1 MDFLVFLCYKVLL
14 LQPDDNRNH
23 IRRVSP
29 LHLVSFTLN
38 DAVRT
43 ITVSDSFE
51 NSSKQP
57 GTTAINT
64 GGFTF
69 KREDQRAVS
78 APLKTTT
85 LELIPFTIN
94 DAMSRPTSG
103 SSSPEILNNQKKSFQ
118 PTATPQT
125 SPDIVEIPQTSP
137 PVSLVTRPPSF
148 VDSSFIESVSDDP
161 DFHIADPQ
169 KGVDFVTTFLDE
181 PNFTNI
187 NLVESINLIGSRPVR
202 KAQHPSQFR

>member
-1 MDFLVFLCYKVLL
+1 MV
-14 LQPDDNRNH
+14 P
-23 IRRVSP
+23 
-29 LHLVSFTLN
+29 FTLN
-38 DAVRT
+38 DVVRT
-43 ITVSDSFE
+43 DPVSGSFH
-51 NSSKQP
+51 NSSKQER
-57 GTTAINT
+57 TTAINT

-78 APLKTTT
+78 VPLKTTT

-137 PVSLVTRPPSF
+137 PVSLVTGPPSF
-148 VDSSFIESVSDDP
+148 VDSSFIESISDDP
-161 DFHIADPQ
+161 DLNFADPQ
-169 KGVDFVTTFLDE
+169 KGLDFVTTFLDE